1 MKKVISINLD
11 ASVINFL
18 EQLAKLENRNKS
30 NLLNEMI
37 KNYYEN
43 LTFRQQIKLSRIEN
57 INFSNGEKQW

>member
-1 MKKVISINLD
+1 MKKNISINLD
-11 ASVINFL
+11 TSVINFL

-43 LTFRQQIKLSRIEN
+43 LTFRQQIKLLRIEN
-57 INFSNGEKQW
+57 INFENGVK

>member
-1 MKKVISINLD
+1 MKKNISINLD
-11 ASVINFL
+11 TSVINFL

-43 LTFRQQIKLSRIEN
+43 LIFRQQIKLSRVEN
-57 INFSNGEKQW
+57 IDFKNGVK

>member
-1 MKKVISINLD
+1 MKKNISINLD
-11 ASVINFL
+11 VSVINFL
-18 EQLAKLENRNKS
+18 DQLAKLENRNKS

-57 INFSNGEKQW
+57 IDFENGVK

>member
-1 MKKVISINLD
+1 MKKNISINLD
-11 ASVINFL
+11 TSVINFL

-43 LTFRQQIKLSRIEN
+43 LTFRQQIKLSRVEN
-57 INFSNGEKQW
+57 INFENGVK

>member
-11 ASVINFL
+11 TSVINFL

-57 INFSNGEKQW
+57 INFSTVEKQ

>member
-11 ASVINFL
+11 TSVKNFL

-43 LTFRQQIKLSRIEN
+43 LTFRQQIKLSRVES
-57 INFSNGEKQW
+57 INFLNGEKQ

>member
-11 ASVINFL
+11 TSVINFL

-37 KNYYEN
+37 KNHYEN

-57 INFSNGEKQW
+57 INFSTGEKQ

>member
-1 MKKVISINLD
+1 MKKNISINLD
-11 ASVINFL
+11 TSVINFL

-43 LTFRQQIKLSRIEN
+43 LTFRQQIKLSRVEN
-57 INFSNGEKQW
+57 IDFKNGVK

>member
-1 MKKVISINLD
+1 MTKNISINLD
-11 ASVINFL
+11 VSVINFL
-18 EQLAKLENRNKS
+18 DQLAKLENRNKA

-57 INFSNGEKQW
+57 IDFENGVK

>member
-11 ASVINFL
+11 TSVINFL

-37 KNYYEN
+37 KNYYQN
-43 LTFRQQIKLSRIEN
+43 LTFRQQIKLSRVEN
-57 INFSNGEKQW
+57 VNFENGEKQ

>member
-1 MKKVISINLD
+1 MKKNISINLD
-11 ASVINFL
+11 ISVINFL

-43 LTFRQQIKLSRIEN
+43 LTFRQQIKLSRVEN
-57 INFSNGEKQW
+57 IDFKNGVK

>member
-1 MKKVISINLD
+1 MKKNISINLD
-11 ASVINFL
+11 VSVISFL
-18 EQLAKLENRNKS
+18 DQLAKLENRNKS

-57 INFSNGEKQW
+57 IDFENGVK

>member
-1 MKKVISINLD
+1 MKKNISINLD
-11 ASVINFL
+11 VSVISFL
-18 EQLAKLENRNKS
+18 DQLAKLENRNKS

-57 INFSNGEKQW
+57 INFENGVK